1 MSTATVHLV
10 RHGDVENPT
19 GLLYGRLSGYHLSE
33 LGRTM
38 AERVGAH
45 FADVPLVHLRC
56 SPLERA
62 QETMAPIA
70 ERHPEL
76 TVHTDGRVIESANH
90 LEGQVIT
97 ARGVLTNGRNL
108 WLFRN
113 PVRPTWG
120 EAYTEIVTRM
130 RQAVRDAAAAAV
142 ELVGDGGQA
151 LIVSHQLPIWMAR
164 CDAEG
169 RRLAHDPRRRVCTLA
184 SVTSLH
190 LIDGRV
196 TSVSYA
202 EPAADLLPV
211 KQKASSKAFAAG
223 A

>member
-10 RHGDVENPT
+10 RHGEVDNPT
-19 GLLYGRLSGYHLSE
+19 GLLYGRLPGFHLSE
-33 LGRTM
+33 LGGTM
-38 AERVGAH
+38 AERVGQH
-45 FADVPLVHLRC
+45 FAEVPLSHLRC
-56 SPLERA
+56 SPLERT

-70 ERHPEL
+70 ARHADL
-76 TVHTDGRVIESANH
+76 TVHIDGRVVEAANQ
-90 LEGQVIT
+90 LEGQVVTPKNMIS
-97 ARGVLTNGRNL
+97 ARNL

-113 PVRPTWG
+113 PLRPTWG
-120 EAYTEIVTRM
+120 ESYGEIVERM
-130 RQAVRDAAAAAV
+130 REAVRDAAEAAVAAA
-142 ELVGDGGQA
+142 GDGAQA

-169 RRLAHDPRRRVCTLA
+169 LRLAHDPRKRECTLA
-184 SVTSLH
+184 SVTTLH

-211 KQKASSKAFAAG
+211 KQKSSAKAFAAG

>member
-10 RHGDVENPT
+10 RHGEVDNPT
-19 GLLYGRLSGYHLSE
+19 GLLYGRLPGFHLSE

-38 AERVGAH
+38 AERVGQH
-45 FADVPLVHLRC
+45 FAEVPLSHLRC
-56 SPLERA
+56 SPLERT
-62 QETMAPIA
+62 QETVAPIA
-70 ERHPEL
+70 ARHDDL
-76 TVHTDGRVIESANH
+76 TVHIDGRVVEAANQ
-90 LEGQVIT
+90 LEGQVVIPKNMIT
-97 ARGVLTNGRNL
+97 SARNL

-113 PVRPTWG
+113 PLRPTWG
-120 EAYTEIVTRM
+120 ESYVEIVERM
-130 RQAVRDAAAAAV
+130 REAVRNAAEAAVAAA
-142 ELVGDGGQA
+142 GDGAQA

-169 RRLAHDPRRRVCTLA
+169 LRLAHDPRKRECTLA
-184 SVTSLH
+184 SVTTLH

-202 EPAADLLPV
+202 EPAADLLPI
-211 KQKASSKAFAAG
+211 KQKSSAKAFAAG